1 MKYVEGD
8 NFLGPLLSCYYNPL
22 YHPACMECGDRYEC
36 YGEKEYLLFREKAL
50 VMSELLDSPDCLNP
64 ENAGMMA
71 AALDIPDS
79 LDRIRQVLTGAYCRD
94 GKIWSIV
101 KISLGKPV

>member
-1 MKYVEGD
+1 MNETLLKCILEGV
-8 NFLGPLLSCYYNPL
+8 L
-22 YHPACMECGDRYEC
+22 YRSRKG
-36 YGEKEYLLFREKAL
+36 GTEKAL